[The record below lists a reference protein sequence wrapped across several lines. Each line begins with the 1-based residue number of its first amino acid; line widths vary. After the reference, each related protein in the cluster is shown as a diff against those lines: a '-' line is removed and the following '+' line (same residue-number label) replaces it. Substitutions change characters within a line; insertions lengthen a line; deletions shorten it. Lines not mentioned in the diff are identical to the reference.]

1 MKKLILNDGRNILV
15 QSADAGDG
23 IMRIRMILTSAS
35 ELKELF
41 SDPFANANMVL
52 MDGNKKLQT
61 FENYKILSY
70 IKEEMGGIYEV
81 ELRQEEADTDSRI
94 KGLEDKI
101 AGISSDL
108 QKGFA
113 ELTILISK
121 IGGGTDV

>member
-61 FENYKILSY
+61 FENYKTLSY